1 MLINNSTQFVY
12 SLYVWEL
19 DSGNVFLT
27 VSSIFLQNSNTYPGF
42 NFYSF
47 LSTRYHTATYSV
59 VLGRGSEIM
68 KKKIFLLF
76 LSFVISHTSEI
87 DIILSGLSEKKEKI
101 FLTENMKIKNQ
112 LYDINLTEGNGVVLY
127 YNEGKIVKEER
138 YDNVEFKKY
147 HIVLYS
153 RIRFDEESKILKGI
167 QKNIDY
173 YDYIEKK
180 IQKITLYIGEYKIF
194 EMKINKNGEIESLIE
209 GKCKKFIS
217 FQNKENCK
225 KTKLL
230 QKVGI

>member
-1 MLINNSTQFVY
+1 
-12 SLYVWEL
+12 
-19 DSGNVFLT
+19 
-27 VSSIFLQNSNTYPGF
+27 
-42 NFYSF
+42 
-47 LSTRYHTATYSV
+47 
-59 VLGRGSEIM
+59 M
-68 KKKIFLLF
+68 KKKILLLF

>member
-1 MLINNSTQFVY
+1 
-12 SLYVWEL
+12 
-19 DSGNVFLT
+19 
-27 VSSIFLQNSNTYPGF
+27 
-42 NFYSF
+42 
-47 LSTRYHTATYSV
+47 
-59 VLGRGSEIM
+59 M

-180 IQKITLYIGEYKIF
+180 IQKIT
-194 EMKINKNGEIESLIE
+194 
-209 GKCKKFIS
+209 
-217 FQNKENCK
+217 
-225 KTKLL
+225 
-230 QKVGI
+230 